1 MRKEPYDSG
10 LYNAANTQKCFNNK
24 ILVENPDHSSA
35 GMAIPITPEVF
46 LHNFHGLS
54 QQSHSYRVTC
64 PFSSKIWLTR
74 KEKKKKQEE
83 MGPDKLSN
91 HVNEV

>member
-1 MRKEPYDSG
+1 MQLILR
-10 LYNAANTQKCFNNK
+10 NVFNNK
-24 ILVENPDHSSA
+24 RLVENSDHSSA
-35 GMAIPITPEVF
+35 GMAIPFTSELF
-46 LHNFHGLS
+46 SHNFHGLS

-64 PFSSKIWLTR
+64 PFSPKKWLAR
-74 KEKKKKQEE
+74 KEKKQQEE